1 METREP
7 EVIRDKEAMRRWS
20 RSMRSQGKTIG
31 LVPTMGFLHDGHLS
45 LVRQSLTLSDVTVV
59 SIYVNPGQFS
69 PTEDLSTYPSDFSGD
84 LAKLAAVS
92 SSGSVIVVFNP
103 KNLYDYDGV
112 RNEKTNSGGG
122 SGGGKVVSCVEEGG
136 LGHETWV
143 RVERLEKG
151 LCGKSRPVFFRGVAT
166 IVTKLFNIVEP
177 DVAMFGKKDY
187 QQWRLI
193 KRMVRDLDFGIEIV
207 GSDIARE
214 KDGLAMSSRN
224 VHLSAEDRQRA
235 LSISRSLAM
244 AKASADQGKIGCEE
258 LKDMIISEIVGAAG
272 RIDYVEHVFV
282 VSSKVLPMVGH
293 AVSPSLCIH
302 LQMPTVHFS
311 KISCLSKN
319 PCAQRKPFGSCSIT
333 CRPSGEARRRYVST
347 SLNLG
352 DYLSRGESSC
362 KCTCLASLAE
372 FDAVA
377 GSGWVPIG
385 DQVLL
390 MASVFLTYM
399 AGVIPLQ
406 NSSYSSTK
414 NTVEENPDVGT
425 SESSGRDTDFEGDL
439 KSVWDVVK
447 GKLLD
452 SLDAIKRE
460 STLGRRVLK
469 AKLPQGKPPLNLYA
483 VSEGPQMY
491 LLWSCFQKLEEET
504 NKISNT
510 TSSDE
515 WMVSFTDIV
524 CQAYQGACTA
534 WLKRELSVGN
544 TEAITP
550 LLIKMLNEKDAIF
563 DKIRKSGK
571 EELFVDFLYFHRFGS
586 SRKASCYDLSLF
598 RTHGV
603 AILEDLMITLADGV
617 ASIYLEFISV
627 DSKFSDE
634 MNTGGLDI
642 CILSS
647 RALQKLLALYQ
658 WLHQNMEAVVS
669 MYEDRFDLY
678 ILQTQVINNPDGG
691 DDVKGG
697 NWWRKLTPGKAKAA
711 SSSAP
716 LRYSVISDFSLPVK
730 RTKELKALSGWR
742 YYFSLFLELSDIGMP
757 IIRVVL
763 DKVSS
768 VISFFLVTLIGRS
781 VGLIFTGIR
790 QSLRWK

>member
-1 METREP
+1 
-7 EVIRDKEAMRRWS
+7 
-20 RSMRSQGKTIG
+20 
-31 LVPTMGFLHDGHLS
+31 
-45 LVRQSLTLSDVTVV
+45 
-59 SIYVNPGQFS
+59 
-69 PTEDLSTYPSDFSGD
+69 
-84 LAKLAAVS
+84 
-92 SSGSVIVVFNP
+92 
-103 KNLYDYDGV
+103 
-112 RNEKTNSGGG
+112 
-122 SGGGKVVSCVEEGG
+122 
-136 LGHETWV
+136 
-143 RVERLEKG
+143 
-151 LCGKSRPVFFRGVAT
+151 
-166 IVTKLFNIVEP
+166 
-177 DVAMFGKKDY
+177 
-187 QQWRLI
+187 
-193 KRMVRDLDFGIEIV
+193 
-207 GSDIARE
+207 
-214 KDGLAMSSRN
+214 
-224 VHLSAEDRQRA
+224 
-235 LSISRSLAM
+235 
-244 AKASADQGKIGCEE
+244 
-258 LKDMIISEIVGAAG
+258 
-272 RIDYVEHVFV
+272 
-282 VSSKVLPMVGH
+282 MVGH
-293 AVSPSLCIH
+293 VVVSPSLCIH
-302 LQMPTVHFS
+302 LRMPEVHS
-311 KISCLSKN
+311 TKRSSISMN
-319 PCAQRKPFGSCSIT
+319 PHVEIAQRK
-333 CRPSGEARRRYVST
+333 PSGEARKRYAST

-352 DYLSRGESSC
+352 AFLSRGESSC

-390 MASVFLTYM
+390 IASVFLTYM

-406 NSSYSSTK
+406 NSAYSSTK

-425 SESSGRDTDFEGDL
+425 SESSDFEGDL

-447 GKLLD
+447 AKLLD

-460 STLGRRVLK
+460 SSLGSRVLK
-469 AKLPQGKPPLNLYA
+469 AKPPQGKPPLSLYA
-483 VSEGPQMY
+483 ISEGPQMY

-510 TSSDE
+510 TNSDE
-515 WMVSFTDIV
+515 WMVGFTDIV
-524 CQAYQGACTA
+524 RKAYQGACTA
-534 WLKRELSVGN
+534 WLKRELSVES
-544 TEAITP
+544 TDSDKAITP

-563 DKIRKSGK
+563 NKIRKSGK
-571 EELFVDFLYFHRFGS
+571 EELFADFLYFHRFGS
-586 SRKASCYDLSLF
+586 SGKPSCYDLSLF

-647 RALQKLLALYQ
+647 RALQKLRNEVALYQ

-691 DDVKGG
+691 DGTKSGS
-697 NWWRKLTPGKAKAA
+697 WWRKLTPGKAKAA

>member
-20 RSMRSQGKTIG
+20 RGMRSQGKTIG

-92 SSGSVIVVFNP
+92 SSGSVIAVFNP
-103 KNLYDYDGV
+103 RNLYDYDGG
-112 RNEKTNSGGG
+112 RNKKTNGGDG
-122 SGGGKVVSCVEEGG
+122 GGGGKVVSCVEEGG

-244 AKASADQGKIGCEE
+244 AKASAEQGKIGCKE
-258 LKDMIISEIVGAAG
+258 LKDMIISELVGAAG

-302 LQMPTVHFS
+302 LRMPEVHFS
-311 KISCLSKN
+311 KRSCISKT
-319 PCAQRKPFGSCSIT
+319 PHVKIAQRKHFGSCSIT
-333 CRPSGEARRRYVST
+333 CRPSGEARKRSVST

-352 DYLSRGESSC
+352 AYLSRGESSC

-377 GSGWVPIG
+377 GSGWVPAG
-385 DQVLL
+385 DQLLL

-406 NSSYSSTK
+406 NSAYSSTK
-414 NTVEENPDVGT
+414 NPDVET
-425 SESSGRDTDFEGDL
+425 SESSDSESDL

-460 STLGRRVLK
+460 STLGSRVLK
-469 AKLPQGKPPLNLYA
+469 AKPPQGKPPLSLYA
-483 VSEGPQMY
+483 ISEGPRLY

-504 NKISNT
+504 NKIANT
-510 TSSDE
+510 TSSYE

-524 CQAYQGACTA
+524 REAYQGACTA
-534 WLKRELSVGN
+534 WLKRELCVGN

-550 LLIKMLNEKDAIF
+550 LLIKMLNDKDAILA
-563 DKIRKSGK
+563 KIRKSGK
-571 EELFVDFLYFHRFGS
+571 EELFADFLYFHRFGS

-617 ASIYLEFISV
+617 ASIYLELISV
-627 DSKFSDE
+627 DSKFSNE
-634 MNTGGLDI
+634 VNSGGLDI
-642 CILSS
+642 CSLSS
-647 RALQKLLALYQ
+647 RALQKLRNEVALYQ

-678 ILQTQVINNPDGG
+678 ILQTQVINNPDGV
-691 DDVKGG
+691 DDTKSGS
-697 NWWRKLTPGKAKAA
+697 WWRKLTPGKAKAA
-711 SSSAP
+711 SSSSP
-716 LRYSVISDFSLPVK
+716 LRYSIISDFSLPVK

>member
-1 METREP
+1 
-7 EVIRDKEAMRRWS
+7 
-20 RSMRSQGKTIG
+20 
-31 LVPTMGFLHDGHLS
+31 
-45 LVRQSLTLSDVTVV
+45 
-59 SIYVNPGQFS
+59 
-69 PTEDLSTYPSDFSGD
+69 
-84 LAKLAAVS
+84 
-92 SSGSVIVVFNP
+92 
-103 KNLYDYDGV
+103 
-112 RNEKTNSGGG
+112 
-122 SGGGKVVSCVEEGG
+122 
-136 LGHETWV
+136 
-143 RVERLEKG
+143 
-151 LCGKSRPVFFRGVAT
+151 
-166 IVTKLFNIVEP
+166 
-177 DVAMFGKKDY
+177 
-187 QQWRLI
+187 
-193 KRMVRDLDFGIEIV
+193 
-207 GSDIARE
+207 
-214 KDGLAMSSRN
+214 
-224 VHLSAEDRQRA
+224 
-235 LSISRSLAM
+235 
-244 AKASADQGKIGCEE
+244 
-258 LKDMIISEIVGAAG
+258 
-272 RIDYVEHVFV
+272 
-282 VSSKVLPMVGH
+282 MVGH

-319 PCAQRKPFGSCSIT
+319 PCAQRKPFGSCGIT

-390 MASVFLTYM
+390 IASVFLTYM

-406 NSSYSSTK
+406 NSAYSSTK

-425 SESSGRDTDFEGDL
+425 SESSDFEGDL

-447 GKLLD
+447 AKLLD

-460 STLGRRVLK
+460 SSLGSRVLK
-469 AKLPQGKPPLNLYA
+469 AKPPQGKPPLSLYA
-483 VSEGPQMY
+483 ISEGPQMY

-510 TSSDE
+510 TNSDE
-515 WMVSFTDIV
+515 WIVSFTNIV
-524 CQAYQGACTA
+524 GKAYQGACTA
-534 WLKRELSVGN
+534 WLKRELCMEN
-544 TEAITP
+544 TEVSGSYINLSHDVQAITP
-550 LLIKMLNEKDAIF
+550 LLNKMLNAKDAIF

-571 EELFVDFLYFHRFGS
+571 EDLFADFLYFHRFGS
-586 SRKASCYDLSLF
+586 SRKASCYDLTLF

-603 AILEDLMITLADGV
+603 AILEDFIITLADGV
-617 ASIYLEFISV
+617 ASIYLELISV
-627 DSKFSDE
+627 DSKFSNE
-634 MNTGGLDI
+634 VNSGGLDI
-642 CILSS
+642 CSLSS
-647 RALQKLLALYQ
+647 RALQKLRNEVALYQ
-658 WLHQNMEAVVS
+658 WLHQNMESVVS

-678 ILQTQVINNPDGG
+678 VLQTQVINNPDGG

-757 IIRVVL
+757 IIKVVL

-768 VISFFLVTLIGRS
+768 IISFFLVTLIGRS